1 MDVITNFINEREL
14 TIDDLIVQ
22 LSEIR
27 KARGNLPVFI
37 PVEISINGQ
46 IVYTFGRPR
55 KAKFNE
61 HDNTAEIELKNYF
74 EV

>member
-1 MDVITNFINEREL
+1 MNVCESLICINDL

-55 KAKFNE
+55 QAIFNE
-61 HDNTAEIELKNYF
+61 QDNTAEIELKNYF

>member
-1 MDVITNFINEREL
+1 MNVCESLICINDL

-37 PVEISINGQ
+37 PVEISINGK
-46 IVYTFGRPR
+46 IVYTFGIPR
-55 KAKFNE
+55 KAIFNE
-61 HDNTAEIELKNYF
+61 RDNTAEIELKNYF